1 MGAKSAC
8 TCAAPSIQQAWSLQ
22 LTMLWCSDSDD
33 ASVVDSDAAEE
44 EGSEDEDEEE
54 EEEGKDWDELEEEAK
69 RY

>member
-1 MGAKSAC
+1 MYMCHSMLSRQVIANGN
-8 TCAAPSIQQAWSLQ
+8 AAV
-22 LTMLWCSDSDD
+22 WCSDSDD